1 MSTIR
6 NTNRKTGRKLDVLA
20 ILKRDHALSL
30 VELAERMGLHHR
42 SIRRYVTELLQ
53 EKQIFRNYR
62 VTPNGGGRPNYYYSY
77 RRK

>member
-1 MSTIR
+1 MSAIR

-30 VELAERMGLHHR
+30 MELAERMGLHHR

-53 EKQIFRNYR
+53 EKKIFRNYKP
-62 VTPNGGGRPNYYYSY
+62 TPNGGGRPYYHYSY